1 MIRRRFTSSLVLLMS
16 LTLAGLLIVV
26 VLDLPPQ
33 PGLAAP
39 VADAMDRSGV
49 SHPVTA
55 VLLNFRGYD
64 TFLELAVL
72 MLAVL
77 SIWSLGL
84 RDPIPARPVQGPVL
98 HGTLRHLIPVAV
110 VTGGYLVWVGSS
122 DSGGAFQGGAVLGA
136 AGVMLMLSL
145 PREMPMPSA
154 LVQRLGLSLG
164 AFAFLAVGTAGLLT
178 GHGFMGYPPAW
189 AYHLILGIELAAS
202 VSIAL
207 TLVLLFLG
215 GRSRRVRHGR

>member
-1 MIRRRFTSSLVLLMS
+1 MIRHRSAPALVPLMS
-16 LTLAGLLIVV
+16 LTLAGLLLVA

-33 PGLAAP
+33 PGLVEP
-39 VADAMDRSGV
+39 VAGAMDRAGV
-49 SHPVTA
+49 DHPVTA
-55 VLLNFRGYD
+55 VLLNFRAYD

-72 MLAVL
+72 LLAVL
-77 SIWSLGL
+77 AVWSLGR

-136 AGVMLMLSL
+136 AGVMLMLSR
-145 PREMPMPSA
+145 PRELPMLPA
-154 LVQRLGLSLG
+154 PLQHLGLALG
-164 AFAFLAVGTAGLLT
+164 VCVFLAVGTAGLLA

-189 AYHLILGIELAAS
+189 AYPLILGIELVAAL
-202 VSIAL
+202 SIAL

-215 GRSRRVRHGR
+215 GRHGH